1 MPKELIRLANCTM
14 AFDGEVVLDNI
25 NLYINDQ
32 EFLTLLGPSG
42 CGKNHHTSYHW
53 RFSDAHTGRRFF
65 LTA

>member
-32 EFLTLLGPSG
+32 ARPQRCGSLAASRRPRRETSPLTV
-42 CGKNHHTSYHW
+42 
-53 RFSDAHTGRRFF
+53 
-65 LTA
+65 